1 MKEKVQQI
9 MTKVCEFI
17 EFLIAGIVIL
27 YLFLRDHTCQLLKI
41 YLFKLEI
48 QRNS

>member
-17 EFLIAGIVIL
+17 EFLIAGIVIG
-27 YLFLRDHTCQLLKI
+27 FLSLKKKRKHI
-41 YLFKLEI
+41 
-48 QRNS
+48 